1 MPIFPLFPWDFA
13 ASGVGCARGSF
24 CRSGISCPG
33 VCARGAGGGAAKI
46 PDLRGAMTLV
56 RPLLSAL
63 AVHHRIFLARFGDIQ
78 T

>member
-1 MPIFPLFPWDFA
+1 MPIFPLFPWGFTA
-13 ASGVGCARGSF
+13 PGAGCARGSF

-33 VCARGAGGGAAKI
+33 VCARGVGGGATKI

-63 AVHHRIFLARFGDIQ
+63 AVHHRISLARFGDIQ